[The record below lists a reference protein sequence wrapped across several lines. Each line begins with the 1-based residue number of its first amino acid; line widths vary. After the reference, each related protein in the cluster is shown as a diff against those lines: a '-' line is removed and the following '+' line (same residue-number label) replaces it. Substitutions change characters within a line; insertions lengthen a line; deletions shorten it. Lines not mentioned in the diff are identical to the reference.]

1 MKNNTRRVL
10 RIAALCAAAA
20 AAAGSAGLSGAQPVT
35 EFDRHMEA
43 SRLNT
48 GGDPTMVHPWRAF
61 YCNLP
66 DDNNRI
72 VLAERT
78 KNSIRVPLTQI
89 MDDVWYVGTE
99 YVGQYILRNGSG
111 FVMVDGGNSAA
122 EMTSYNLPALESL
135 GLGTAGP
142 LHSVLITHGHRDH
155 DGGALQMKQS
165 TGAAIYLG
173 SADAAG
179 KDYAPITLDT
189 AVLTPYEIRTG
200 GRDITVLS
208 TPGHTAGATG
218 FVVRARDGGKEVKLF
233 VSGGSSMSANNVPL
247 IAGYLDSMER
257 TYALLKDMKVDSA
270 SNPHVY
276 WDGSLAL
283 IKRIQAEGR
292 KSPSQFI
299 IGNEKLLR
307 AFAIG
312 RECTA
317 AWLAKND
324 PTASVP
330 VWRVSTLDFLPAS
343 PSPSR
348 IAARLSNG
356 WGPVANQTVTFSLE
370 GSGAACTATTDA
382 KGVATCASRFGP
394 LRPGT
399 DRITASFAGATAT
412 GVVDLGSE
420 RSAMVDSGC
429 SDLAQARSAMG
440 SRRGQ
445 ERFVERLDVDGNGAI
460 DIRDISGIAR
470 LMAPGTACRS

>member
-1 MKNNTRRVL
+1 MTRWTKAL
-10 RIAALCAAAA
+10 RPLALAAAA
-20 AAAGSAGLSGAQPVT
+20 TTAAVAAAQPQT

-66 DDNNRI
+66 DDNNQI

-89 MDDVWYVGTE
+89 MDDVWYIGTE

-111 FVMVDGGNSAA
+111 FVMIDGGNNAA
-122 EMTSYNLPALESL
+122 EMRNFNLPALQSL

-142 LHSVLITHGHRDH
+142 LHSALITHGHGDH
-155 DGGALQMKQS
+155 DGGAGQIKES
-165 TGAAIYLG
+165 TGATIYLG
-173 SADAAG
+173 SADAAN
-179 KDYAPITLDT
+179 KAYAPITLDSS
-189 AVLTPYEIRTG
+189 VLTPYDISTG
-200 GRDITVLS
+200 GRTVTVLS
-208 TPGHTAGATG
+208 TPGHTPGATG
-218 FVVRARDGGKEVKLF
+218 FVIRARDGGKEVKLF
-233 VSGGSSMSANNVPL
+233 VSGGSSMSANSVPA
-247 IAGYLDSMER
+247 IASYLDSMER

-283 IKRIQAEGR
+283 IKKIQAEGR
-292 KSPSQFI
+292 KTPSQFI

-317 AWLAKND
+317 AWLAKQD
-324 PTASVP
+324 PTTSVP
-330 VWRVSTLDFLPAS
+330 VWRVSSLEFLAAS
-343 PSPSR
+343 PGPNR

-356 WGPVANQTVTFSLE
+356 WGPVANQTVTFSLQ

-382 KGVATCASRFGP
+382 SGVATCASRFGP
-394 LRPGT
+394 LRPGI
-399 DRITASFAGATAT
+399 DRITASFAGATGA

-420 RSAMVDSGC
+420 RQATVDSGC
-429 SDLAQARSAMG
+429 SDLAQAKSAVG
-440 SRRGQ
+440 ARKGQ
-445 ERFVERLDVDGNGAI
+445 DRYVERLDLDNNGLI

-470 LMAPGTACRS
+470 LMVPGTACR